1 VPKNFEELT
10 MARFLWAIFPWA
22 IVAVTGASA
31 DAAFAANLCVS
42 QISLPGCFGTI
53 GAAVAAATPGAT
65 IVVMQGVYTEDV
77 HITQPLSLV
86 AAEHAQ
92 PLINAIGQS
101 NGIFIDGGVGIGSGA
116 VTPGANT
123 LSQVT
128 VAGFTIEN
136 AKFEGILVANASF
149 VTLRQNTV
157 TNNDLFLQLPTAENG
172 NTETCPFLPAFET
185 NEGDDCGEGIH
196 LIAVDHATVIGNHS
210 YGNSGGML
218 LTDETGP
225 THDNLI
231 EGNTVENNL
240 YDCGI
245 TLASHPVASSPY
257 IIGSPAPFG
266 VYSNTI
272 AGNIS
277 HHNGTGLPGAGAG
290 VGLFAPGPLNQTY
303 ANVVS
308 GNRLT
313 DNGLP
318 GVAIH
323 NHAPTNNIN
332 LSNNVIIGNYIAGN
346 GPDGG
351 VEVASDQQ
359 VPTGISVLGVSP
371 ITGLVITQNWIEGE
385 STDIVITNAGAS
397 VDVLLNALTGNGNG
411 ISNLSN
417 PVTNSSPGLVFAAEN
432 WWGCQSGPGTSG
444 CSSVS
449 GPNVVSTPFLPQSPQ
464 AQTQ

>member
-1 VPKNFEELT
+1 
-10 MARFLWAIFPWA
+10 MARFLYAFFPLAIA
-22 IVAVTGASA
+22 AVIGAGA
-31 DAAFAANLCVS
+31 DRASAANLCVS
-42 QISLPGCFGTI
+42 QVSLPGCYGTI

-65 IVVMQGVYTEDV
+65 IVVLQGVYREDV

-86 AAEHAQ
+86 AAAHTQ
-92 PLINAIGQS
+92 PVINATGLP
-101 NGIFIDGGVGIGSGA
+101 NGIFIDGGVGIGV
-116 VTPGANT
+116 VTPGTNT
-123 LSQVT
+123 LAQVT
-128 VAGFTIEN
+128 VTGFTIEN
-136 AKFEGILVANASF
+136 ANFEGILVANASF
-149 VTLRQNTV
+149 VTLQQNNV
-157 TNNDLFLQLPTAENG
+157 TKNDMGLQLPTAENS
-172 NTETCPFLPAFET
+172 NTEACPGMPTFET

-196 LIAVDHATVIGNHS
+196 LIAVDHATVIGNNS

-231 EGNTVENNL
+231 EGNTVEDNA

-245 TLASHPVASSPY
+245 TLASHPVAPTPFVT
-257 IIGSPAPFG
+257 GSPPPFG

-303 ANVVS
+303 GNVVS
-308 GNRLT
+308 GNTLT

-332 LSNNVIIGNYIAGN
+332 LSNNVVIGNYIAGN

-351 VEVASDQQ
+351 VETTSDQQ

-371 ITGLVITQNWIEGE
+371 ITGLIITQNWIEQE
-385 STDIVITNAGAS
+385 STDIVITNFGAS
-397 VDVLLNALTGNGNG
+397 TDVSLNALTGNGNG
-411 ISNLSN
+411 IANLPN
-417 PVTNSSPGLVFAAEN
+417 PITMSLPGLVFAAEN
-432 WWGCQSGPGTSG
+432 WWGCQGGPGTTG

-449 GPNVVSTPFLPQSPQ
+449 GPDVVSTPFLPQPPQ
-464 AQTQ
+464 ALAE

>member
-1 VPKNFEELT
+1 
-10 MARFLWAIFPWA
+10 
-22 IVAVTGASA
+22 
-31 DAAFAANLCVS
+31 
-42 QISLPGCFGTI
+42 
-53 GAAVAAATPGAT
+53 
-65 IVVMQGVYTEDV
+65 
-77 HITQPLSLV
+77 
-86 AAEHAQ
+86 
-92 PLINAIGQS
+92 
-101 NGIFIDGGVGIGSGA
+101 
-116 VTPGANT
+116 
-123 LSQVT
+123 
-128 VAGFTIEN
+128 
-136 AKFEGILVANASF
+136 
-149 VTLRQNTV
+149 
-157 TNNDLFLQLPTAENG
+157 
-172 NTETCPFLPAFET
+172 
-185 NEGDDCGEGIH
+185 
-196 LIAVDHATVIGNHS
+196 
-210 YGNSGGML
+210 
-218 LTDETGP
+218 
-225 THDNLI
+225 
-231 EGNTVENNL
+231 
-240 YDCGI
+240 
-245 TLASHPVASSPY
+245 
-257 IIGSPAPFG
+257 
-266 VYSNTI
+266 
-272 AGNIS
+272 
-277 HHNGTGLPGAGAG
+277 
-290 VGLFAPGPLNQTY
+290 
-303 ANVVS
+303 
-308 GNRLT
+308 LT

-351 VEVASDQQ
+351 VEIASDQQ

>member
-1 VPKNFEELT
+1 
-10 MARFLWAIFPWA
+10 MRRFLCAFFALPIA
-22 IVAVTGASA
+22 AVIGAGTERAS
-31 DAAFAANLCVS
+31 AANLCVS
-42 QISLPGCFGTI
+42 QVSLPGCYRTI

-65 IVVMQGVYTEDV
+65 IVVIQGVYTEDV
-77 HITQPLSLV
+77 HITKPLSLV
-86 AAEHAQ
+86 AAAHAQ
-92 PLINAIGQS
+92 PVINAMGQP
-101 NGIFIDGGVGIGSGA
+101 NGIFIDGGIGSGT

-136 AKFEGILVANASF
+136 ANFEGILVANASF
-149 VTLRQNTV
+149 VTLQQNNV
-157 TNNDLFLQLPTAENG
+157 TNNDLLLQLPTAENG
-172 NTETCPFLPAFET
+172 NTETCPLIPAFET

-196 LIAVDHATVIGNHS
+196 LIGVDHATVIGNNSH
-210 YGNSGGML
+210 GNSGGML
-218 LTDETGP
+218 LSDETGP

-231 EGNTVENNL
+231 EGNTVEDNA

-245 TLASHPVASSPY
+245 TLASHAPAP
-257 IIGSPAPFG
+257 ITGSPAPFG

-308 GNRLT
+308 GNTLT
-313 DNGLP
+313 ENGLP

-332 LSNNVIIGNYIAGN
+332 LSNNVVIGNYIAGN

-351 VEVASDQQ
+351 VETGSAQ

-371 ITGLVITQNWIEGE
+371 ITGLIITQNWIEQE
-385 STDIVITNAGAS
+385 STDIVITNSGAS
-397 VDVLLNALTGNGNG
+397 VDVSLNALTGDGNG

-417 PVTNSSPGLVFAAEN
+417 PVTTGSPGLVFAAEN
-432 WWGCQSGPGTSG
+432 WWGCPNGPGSSG

-449 GPNVVSTPFLPQSPQ
+449 GPDVVSTPFLPQPPQ
-464 AQTQ
+464 GQTE